1 MMAIARATWQSSNF
15 WIVDP
20 ELLCTQI
27 TEDGCSE
34 QYLRWQ
40 LRIPWILPLHP
51 TKLTNW
57 STGMMSS
64 LSGIMPSSSEG
75 WTVWWYDRMSLN
87 SRFNYSIIRWF
98 YHFVIR
104 IIVSFDHAIF
114 RLIDFSI
121 IRSSIIR
128 LSYYSSIQSL
138 NHLIIQSLIYY
149 SFDYWIFQSWRH
161 EYQLSFIMR

>member
-1 MMAIARATWQSSNF
+1 
-15 WIVDP
+15 
-20 ELLCTQI
+20 
-27 TEDGCSE
+27 
-34 QYLRWQ
+34 
-40 LRIPWILPLHP
+40 
-51 TKLTNW
+51 
-57 STGMMSS
+57 MSS